1 MKEIVVDRIV
11 WVVSIQVVRKIE
23 FRSAIPRIQRPTT
36 IGVIGRLDNG
46 CIGRSRW
53 RAIARTIAICRVGFY
68 AIHEDVIEHILRIF
82 NEFTDDKV
90 GLVAFKRVEGIP
102 ETQTR
107 NGSIDDDYWFL
118 TGEFF
123 IQFYRIAIE
132 IVYGK
137 VEDGISNVVAA

>member
-1 MKEIVVDRIV
+1 M
-11 WVVSIQVVRKIE
+11 
-23 FRSAIPRIQRPTT
+23 
-36 IGVIGRLDNG
+36 
-46 CIGRSRW
+46 
-53 RAIARTIAICRVGFY
+53 GFY

-137 VEDGISNVVAA
+137 VEDGISNVVSA